1 MAPTPPRRS
10 GLNVA
15 NASTTGHG
23 TASASSVHDHGTR
36 RNTHAP
42 HLHAP
47 APPQPLLTSWGLP
60 DYLAHLAPVLPSDVP
75 QPVEVRVL
83 DAFTDGA
90 AEAACTNAL
99 GEDKVLE
106 RGVKVKW
113 PAKRTSV
120 GDMNK
125 RVRGIIDWVGR
136 EQAMALER
144 WRRREALGNALK
156 AHALADETN
165 MEKMNDEESH
175 PDSATTHMMEELMK
189 ELIAFQEKFG
199 PGAKGKERE
208 RRGAG

>member
-1 MAPTPPRRS
+1 M
-10 GLNVA
+10 LNGVNAVA
-15 NASTTGHG
+15 TGHG
-23 TASASSVHDHGTR
+23 TSSVSSVHDHGTR
-36 RNTHAP
+36 RNAHAP

-60 DYLAHLAPVLPSDVP
+60 DYLAHLAPVLPTDVP

-83 DAFTDGA
+83 DAGADGA
-90 AEAACTNAL
+90 AETVPSNPL
-99 GEDKVLE
+99 SEDKVLE

-136 EQAMALER
+136 EQAVAQER
-144 WRRREALGNALK
+144 WRRREALGKALK
-156 AHALADETN
+156 AQVLVNETN
-165 MEKMNDEESH
+165 GEKATADNSL
-175 PDSATTHMMEELMK
+175 PDSATTQLMEELMK

-208 RRGAG
+208 RRAAG

>member
-1 MAPTPPRRS
+1 M
-10 GLNVA
+10 
-15 NASTTGHG
+15 
-23 TASASSVHDHGTR
+23 HDHGTR
-36 RNTHAP
+36 RNAHAP

-83 DAFTDGA
+83 EITVDGA
-90 AEAACTNAL
+90 GDASPGGLPVEQQ
-99 GEDKVLE
+99 VLE

-136 EQAMALER
+136 EQAVAVE
-144 WRRREALGNALK
+144 RRRRKDALMNAFKDQLGDTEGADRNEPREA
-156 AHALADETN
+156 
-165 MEKMNDEESH
+165 EE
-175 PDSATTHMMEELMK
+175 AAQEAGTTHMMEELMK

-199 PGAKGKERE
+199 PSAKGKERE
-208 RRGAG
+208 RRTGG